1 MTWFVQL
8 RSLRPLFLPA
18 PAMSPLDHNQ
28 SAVAHAPG
36 RRTIRIYFLFA
47 IALTQGLSMAFLV
60 WI

>member
-1 MTWFVQL
+1 
-8 RSLRPLFLPA
+8 
-18 PAMSPLDHNQ
+18 MSPLDHNQ